1 VNIIAIDI
9 GNTNIT
15 AGLFIDSTEAMIE
28 KIAGD
33 NSEELAKILKSFW
46 QKIPFVKPHTY
57 CSGQTPKKEPIQQ
70 MPGEK
75 NSATRQHST
84 IGEGVKAGKDKD
96 KKSDLGSPRRDRHDG
111 IIVVASVK
119 PDRTQEVRQIVK
131 KELNEEILEIGIGKD
146 VPLPMELDVD
156 EPQKVGVDRVL
167 CAFAGF
173 MVVGDAVVVADFGT
187 AVTIDLV
194 DENGVFLGG
203 TILPGFDM
211 SADALHRHTAVL
223 PKIDKVKTPQKPFG
237 RNTIEAINN
246 GLYYSAIG
254 ALETITRFYSEQL
267 GRWPQT
273 VVTGGNM
280 EIIRSGCD
288 FVDSFVTDLGVKGI
302 VLAYKKFIGEKD

>member
-1 VNIIAIDI
+1 MNIIAIDI

-15 AGLFIDSTEAMIE
+15 AGLFIDNTEAMIE

-46 QKIPFVKPHTY
+46 QKIPFVK
-57 CSGQTPKKEPIQQ
+57 
-70 MPGEK
+70 
-75 NSATRQHST
+75 
-84 IGEGVKAGKDKD
+84 AGKDKD
-96 KKSDLGSPRRDRHDG
+96 KKHDG

-156 EPQKVGVDRVL
+156 EPGKVGVDRVL

-194 DENGVFLGG
+194 NADGVFLGG

-211 SADALHRHTAVL
+211 SADALHRQTAAL
-223 PKIDKVKTPQKPFG
+223 PKVDKIKTPQKPFG

-288 FVDSFVTDLGVKGI
+288 FVDSFVDDLVVKGI
-302 VLAYKKFIGEKD
+302 VLAYKKFIGEKI

>member
-1 VNIIAIDI
+1 VNLVAIDI

-33 NSEELAKILKSFW
+33 NSEELAKILKTFW
-46 QKIPFVKPHTY
+46 QKIPFVHPHTY

-75 NSATRQHST
+75 DSAIRQHST

-96 KKSDLGSPRRDRHDG
+96 KKHDG

-119 PDRTQEVRQIVK
+119 SDWTEKIREIVK
-131 KELNEEILEIGIGKD
+131 KELNEKILEIGIGKD

-223 PKIDKVKTPQKPFG
+223 PKVDKIKTPKKPFG